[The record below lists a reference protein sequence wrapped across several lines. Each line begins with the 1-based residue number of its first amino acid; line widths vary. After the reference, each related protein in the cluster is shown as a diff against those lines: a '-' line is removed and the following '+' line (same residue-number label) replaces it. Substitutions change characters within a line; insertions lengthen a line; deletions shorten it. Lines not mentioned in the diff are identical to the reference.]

1 MKTTKLMSCLLI
13 VASLLF
19 VNTSSVFADGGDSSK
34 ETPNDYI
41 GQVNATTSDALPA
54 LTVIRPGILPNAVN
68 PVPRGGYA
76 TAQAT
81 LAWAVARM
89 DGIADTSLSS
99 SVIGTYSLCAT
110 ATQVY
115 KNGVPKGGAGTVCG
129 ARTGGGSVQSKKSV
143 YEYVFGY
150 TWRLDTN
157 HAVTASGYGWY
168 PRLTIYATP

>member
-1 MKTTKLMSCLLI
+1 MKIMKILLSSLI
-13 VASLLF
+13 MAGLLF
-19 VNTSSVFADGGDSSK
+19 STTANVLADDGDNGK

-41 GQVNATTSDALPA
+41 GQVSTAISDVLPGRA
-54 LTVIRPGILPNAVN
+54 GMRPGIQPNAVN
-68 PVPRGGYA
+68 PVPGGGYA

-99 SVIGTYSLCAT
+99 SVQSTYSLCAT

-115 KNGVPKGGAGTVCG
+115 KNGVPKGGAGQVCG
-129 ARTGGGSVQSKKSV
+129 ARSGGGSVRSKKSV

-157 HAVTASGYGWY
+157 HSVTAPGYSWH
-168 PRLTIYATP
+168 PSLTIYATP